1 MNQPINDTVLS
12 TEQIFEALS
21 KLPPV
26 EILARQSA
34 LTRENAQDYQQLY
47 HLTQALQNEYHQ
59 LQAVAHQL
67 EENQFALQ
75 DKIKQGKRLRKLSTL
90 LVIVIGLATGWQHW
104 SDEVIAYF
112 EPNRPSV
119 ASPPHEAV
127 ANKTIK
133 IAQRPIQVTLTLM
146 GKIEPLNQIEV
157 VSPLEGKV
165 KEKHF
170 QYNQFAKQG
179 QILLVID
186 TSSEELKRQEKQ
198 AEYIDAVK
206 KVEELRNWLHGSKVA
221 NAQRDLTKFQ
231 RAMALSERT
240 LKESRRLFEQGII
253 AARDLEKE
261 EEEYRS
267 QQLEYQS
274 QQERFKDLLDEG
286 SQEKVQIAEL
296 KMEVARASLEEIKNR
311 IQNARL
317 VTPIDG
323 VILLPEGAKKT
334 DDGVQEIQEGS
345 MVKQNQVLFVIA
357 NMDGFTIN
365 AKVDEL
371 DILKLEV
378 GQKATIT
385 GEAFRNITLEGKISS
400 ISSRA
405 DKEDNGPKGDT
416 STSEFAITIAVAKL
430 TPEQKKQLR
439 LGMSTEMKIFLYEK
453 KNALVVPF
461 DAVTIKNKD
470 AWVTV
475 QDKKTGKPKEVKVKL
490 GQTLID
496 GALEIL
502 EGLEASDK
510 LLPRVIEPD
519 KEEEEN
525 L

>member
-1 MNQPINDTVLS
+1 MNQPINDTALS
-12 TEQIFEALS
+12 TEQVFEALS
-21 KLPPV
+21 KVPPV

-34 LTRENAQDYQQLY
+34 LTMENTQHYQQLY

-59 LQAVAHQL
+59 LQSAAHQL
-67 EENQFALQ
+67 EENQFVLQ
-75 DKIKQGKRLRKLSTL
+75 DKIKQGKRLRNLLTL

-112 EPNRPSV
+112 EPNRPAA
-119 ASPPHEAV
+119 ASSSHEAV

-133 IAQRPIQVTLTLM
+133 VAQRPIQVTLTLM

-179 QILLVID
+179 QVLLVID
-186 TSSEELKRQEKQ
+186 TSSEELKRQKAQ
-198 AEYIDAVK
+198 ADYIEAVK
-206 KVEELRNWLHGSKVA
+206 KVEKLRNWLQGSEMA
-221 NAQRDLTKFQ
+221 SAQRELTKSQ
-231 RAMALSERT
+231 RSMVLTERT
-240 LKESRRLFEQGII
+240 LKETRRLFEQGII
-253 AARDLEKE
+253 AAQDLEKE
-261 EEEYRS
+261 EEGYRT
-267 QQLEYQS
+267 QQLDYQT
-274 QQERFKDLLDEG
+274 QQEKFKDLLEEG
-286 SQEKVQIAEL
+286 SKEKVQVAEL
-296 KMEVARASLEEIKNR
+296 NMEVARASLEEIKNR

-317 VTPIDG
+317 ATPMAG
-323 VILLPEGAKKT
+323 VVLLPEGSKKT

-371 DILKLEV
+371 DILKLEI

-405 DKEDNGPKGDT
+405 DKEDNGPRGES

-430 TPEQKKQLR
+430 TADQKKQLR

-461 DAVTIKNKD
+461 DAVAIKDKN

-475 QDKKTGKPKEVKVKL
+475 QDKKTGQPKEVKVKL
-490 GQTLID
+490 GQTLVD

-502 EGLEASDK
+502 EGLEASDE